1 MKVRAMKSITPSV
14 HIPQDTWDDMMHITA
29 IVDKEVGWFTR
40 VHREDYEFTLY
51 EVHLP
56 KQQSSGTTVEFE
68 PEHLE
73 AYLLELMERD
83 PKNFGALNSSLRG
96 WCHSHV
102 NMGTSPSSQDQTTI
116 EKLAQNVD
124 YFVAVRVNKRGEV
137 EADVVLSDLK
147 MVFEDVK
154 VTVGEID
161 MTRREHWRS
170 LIKDR
175 VLPMPAY
182 SYKSQPRYG
191 SGYYGGKTTKDMSI
205 VPYGYGLD
213 RWDDDG
219 WPAGVYGKDTAP
231 AKSQAAGQPDI
242 SFLGL
247 STKEADRISKGWWA
261 AVDNNWPEL
270 HDAYFEQAQF
280 LSEEEAIAPM
290 LDLTR
295 AALDEQDAADVLRL
309 MEDLDVDLLDLI
321 DAGWQPRNGWH
332 QTLASYKAALVRE
345 ATKLEVLDS

>member
-14 HIPQDTWDDMMHITA
+14 HIPQETWDDMMHITA
-29 IVDKEVGWFTR
+29 LVDKEVGWFTR
-40 VHREDYEFTLY
+40 VHREGNEFTLY

-102 NMGTSPSSQDQTTI
+102 NMSTGPSTQDQTTI

-124 YFVAVRVNKRGEV
+124 YFVAVRTNKRGEV

-161 MTRREHWRS
+161 TPRREYWQA
-170 LIKDR
+170 LVKER

-182 SYKSQPRYG
+182 SYTK
-191 SGYYGGKTTKDMSI
+191 GKGADVKNAHI
-205 VPYGYGLD
+205 VPYGTSYGV
-213 RWDDDG
+213 WDDRD
-219 WPAGVYGKDTAP
+219 WPMGVYDRDTTEARVQKAIGKASVP
-231 AKSQAAGQPDI
+231 SGADI

-247 STKEADRISKGWWA
+247 DQKDAERISKGWWA
-261 AVDNNWPEL
+261 AVEKNWPEL
-270 HDAYFEQAQF
+270 HDVYFEKRGF
-280 LSEEEAIAPM
+280 LSEEEALEPILA
-290 LDLTR
+290 LTR
-295 AALDEQDAADVLRL
+295 AALNDRDALDALEL
-309 MEDLDVDLLDLI
+309 MESLGCDLLDLI
-321 DAGWQPRNGWH
+321 DAGWQPRNGWY
-332 QTLASYKAALVRE
+332 QTLLSYKTVSEQAE
-345 ATKLEVLDS
+345 KLRVEVLDS